1 MAGDF
6 DIQVNGY
13 AGADFCSRSL
23 TIEQCRRAC
32 DELAADGVGGILA
45 TVITDSIEGICDKL
59 TRLVA
64 YRDRDPMIARMIA
77 GFHVEGPFLSRKPGC
92 PGAHDPA
99 KIMPANVDDATRIVA
114 AGGGLVRLVTLAPEC
129 DAGLATTSFLAR
141 QGITVSAGHCDP
153 SLDELEA
160 AIDAGLSMVTHL
172 GNGCANTINRHD
184 NPLWPQLANDA
195 LHASLICDGFHLRD
209 DQIAVFHRVK
219 GTERTILTADAVHL
233 AMMPP
238 GDYVNDLGDT
248 IHLGADGCV
257 RYPAQGVLA
266 GAALPL
272 SRGVAK
278 IRQVT
283 GCTLAEAIRMATA
296 NPARLYGITD
306 RGELRPGMRA
316 DLIVFRPGPDDLAIE
331 RTYVA
336 GTLVHDASA
345 RAG

>member
-1 MAGDF
+1 MCICNSISEDGFVVGDF

-13 AGADFCSRSL
+13 AGADFCSRDL

-32 DELAADGVGGILA
+32 EELAADGVGGILA

-77 GFHVEGPFLSRKPGC
+77 GFHVEGPFLSCKPGC

-153 SLDELEA
+153 SLDELKA

-172 GNGCANTINRHD
+172 GNGCALDLPRHD
-184 NPLWPQLANDA
+184 NFIQRSLSLHERLWICYIPDGAHIPFFALANYLAISGIDRTVMVTDA
-195 LHASLICDGFHLRD
+195 IVAAKL
-209 DQIAVFHRVK
+209 
-219 GTERTILTADAVHL
+219 
-233 AMMPP
+233 PP
-238 GDYVNDLGDT
+238 GRYGYGEGEVEVDAAGVARRPGTRNLAGST
-248 IHLGADGCV
+248 ISMGQVRENLRQHLGLDDAAIEMLVAVNPRRAVGLEAD
-257 RYPAQGVLA
+257 P
-266 GAALPL
+266 P
-272 SRGVAK
+272 
-278 IRQVT
+278 
-283 GCTLAEAIRMATA
+283 ATA
-296 NPARLYGITD
+296 YR
-306 RGELRPGMRA
+306 
-316 DLIVFRPGPDDLAIE
+316 
-331 RTYVA
+331 
-336 GTLVHDASA
+336 
-345 RAG
+345 